1 MTNPV
6 TTLGG
11 AAGLGDPSGRGDDAS
26 LRVLHEVFGYDRF
39 RGAQAEIIDQV
50 VAGGDALVL
59 MPTGG
64 GKSVCYQVPAIVRPG
79 LGVVVSPLIAL
90 MQDQVDAMRLLGV
103 RAAFLNSSL
112 DATGVAEVI
121 RAMTSGELDLLYV
134 APERLVTG
142 GFLAQL
148 DRIHSGAGIAL
159 FAIDEAHC
167 VSQWGHDFRPEYLGL
182 SVLAER
188 FPDVP
193 RMALTATA
201 DMLTRAEIRQRLALG
216 DAPEF
221 LSSFDRPNIRYTVVE
236 KGNARDQ
243 LLGFLAG
250 DGANPCLIGSS
261 GIVYCSS
268 RKKVDQTAA
277 WLCDQGLTALAYH
290 AGLDQAA
297 RRSAQDRFQREDGV
311 VVVATIAFG
320 MGIDKPDVRF
330 VAHLDLPKSIEA
342 YYQETGRAG
351 RDGEPAQAWMAYGLA
366 DVVLQKSWIDASDA
380 PMEIRRVEAAKL
392 DALLGYCEA
401 ATCRRVVLL
410 DYFGERTEPCGN
422 CDTCLTPPELWDGTV
437 AAQKFL
443 SGVIRTGQR
452 FGAGH
457 IIDLLVGKPSQR
469 MTELGHD
476 QLPTFGVGAELDATA
491 WRGVARQL
499 VAQGLLHSDSQSYG
513 ALRVTAAAEPVL
525 RGQAR
530 LDLRRP
536 TEKPVG
542 RRASRRRAGSPA
554 PGSAA
559 TAIVTGA
566 DADLFE
572 VLRAE
577 RKSIAE
583 EQGVPAYVVF
593 HDATLREIA
602 TRRPATNDELLD
614 VPGIGT
620 AKAERYGERILAAV
634 SSGGSTTGGAGGDV
648 GGSTTGATG
657 GTGGAGSQGVDA
669 V

>member
-1 MTNPV
+1 MPRTATTPGV
-6 TTLGG
+6 TPAT
-11 AAGLGDPSGRGDDAS
+11 DPLQV
-26 LRVLHEVFGYDRF
+26 LREVFGYDQF
-39 RGAQAEIIDQV
+39 RGAQGQIIDHV

-79 LGVVVSPLIAL
+79 VGVVVSPLIAL

-112 DATGVAEVI
+112 DSAGAAEVL
-121 RAMTSGELDLLYV
+121 RAMSAGELDLLYV
-134 APERLVTG
+134 APERLVTA

-148 DRIHSGAGIAL
+148 DRIDATHGIAL

-193 RMALTATA
+193 RVALTATA
-201 DMLTRAEIRQRLALG
+201 DMLTRAEIRHRLALG

-236 KGNARDQ
+236 KANAREQ

-250 DGANPCLIGSS
+250 DGGSPGLIGSS

-277 WLCDQGLTALAYH
+277 WLTEQGITALAYH
-290 AGLDQAA
+290 AGLDQAQ

-380 PMEIRRVEAAKL
+380 PVEIRRVEAAKL

-401 ATCRRVVLL
+401 GTCRRVILL
-410 DYFGERTEPCGN
+410 DYFGEQTGPCGN

-476 QLPTFGVGAELDATA
+476 QLPTFGVGADLDATA

-499 VAQGLLHSDSQSYG
+499 VAQGLLSSDSQAYG
-513 ALRVTAAAEPVL
+513 ALRVTEVAEPVL

-530 LDLRRP
+530 VDLRR
-536 TEKPVG
+536 TTAKPPS
-542 RRASRRRAGSPA
+542 RTSRRRGGSAGS
-554 PGSAA
+554 GSAA
-559 TAIVTGA
+559 AVTLTGP

-577 RKSIAE
+577 RRSIAD

-602 TRRPATNDELLD
+602 TRRPATNQQLLD
-614 VPGIGT
+614 VPGIGA

-634 SSGGSTTGGAGGDV
+634 SRTAAEG
-648 GGSTTGATG
+648 
-657 GTGGAGSQGVDA
+657 
-669 V
+669 

>member
-1 MTNPV
+1 M
-6 TTLGG
+6 
-11 AAGLGDPSGRGDDAS
+11 
-26 LRVLHEVFGYDRF
+26 
-39 RGAQAEIIDQV
+39 
-50 VAGGDALVL
+50 
-59 MPTGG
+59 
-64 GKSVCYQVPAIVRPG
+64 
-79 LGVVVSPLIAL
+79 
-90 MQDQVDAMRLLGV
+90 
-103 RAAFLNSSL
+103 
-112 DATGVAEVI
+112 
-121 RAMTSGELDLLYV
+121 
-134 APERLVTG
+134 
-142 GFLAQL
+142 
-148 DRIHSGAGIAL
+148 
-159 FAIDEAHC
+159 
-167 VSQWGHDFRPEYLGL
+167 SQWGHDFRPEYLGL

-193 RMALTATA
+193 RVALTATA
-201 DMLTRAEIRQRLALG
+201 DMITRAEIRQRLALG

-236 KGNARDQ
+236 KANARDQ

-250 DGANPCLIGSS
+250 DDQNPSLIGSS

-277 WLCDQGLTALAYH
+277 WLNEQGITALAYH

-297 RRSAQDRFQREDGV
+297 RRSAQDRFQREDGI

-392 DALLGYCEA
+392 DALLGLL
-401 ATCRRVVLL
+401 RGGHVPPRSVLL
-410 DYFGERTEPCGN
+410 DYFGERTGPCGN
-422 CDTCLTPPELWDGTV
+422 CDTCLTPPEIWDGTV

-457 IIDLLVGKPSQR
+457 VIDLLVGKPSPR
-469 MTELGHD
+469 MSELGHD

-499 VAQGLLHSDSQSYG
+499 VAQGLLSSDSQAYG
-513 ALRVTAAAEPVL
+513 ALRVTEAAEPVL

-530 LDLRRP
+530 LDLRR
-536 TEKPVG
+536 TTAKPAA
-542 RRASRRRAGSPA
+542 RAARRRGGSQRRPAAAVTLAGP
-554 PGSAA
+554 
-559 TAIVTGA
+559 

-577 RKSIAE
+577 RKSIAD

-602 TRRPATNDELLD
+602 TRRPGTNRAAARRSRDRRGQGRALRRAD
-614 VPGIGT
+614 PGRR
-620 AKAERYGERILAAV
+620 AP
-634 SSGGSTTGGAGGDV
+634 
-648 GGSTTGATG
+648 
-657 GTGGAGSQGVDA
+657 GTGFSPGSALTRRARGASRRGLTAASQPVRPAPPLAELYRDRPCRSSTPRWATSQGTCPPSVEQSMTGWTPACQTHCPPTSTGSPFCPGPPPSAGSAPMPPSRSTCASSWPTGSA
-669 V
+669 

>member
-1 MTNPV
+1 MTTRRV
-6 TTLGG
+6 
-11 AAGLGDPSGRGDDAS
+11 
-26 LRVLHEVFGYDRF
+26 RVLREVFGYAEF

-50 VAGGDALVL
+50 VTGGDALVL

-90 MQDQVDAMRLLGV
+90 MHDQVAAMRLLGV

-112 DATGVAEVI
+112 DAAGAAEVI

-134 APERLVTG
+134 APERLVTA

-148 DRIHSGAGIAL
+148 DRIHAAHGIAL

-193 RMALTATA
+193 RLALTATA
-201 DMLTRAEIRQRLALG
+201 DMLTRAEIRHRLALG
-216 DAPEF
+216 DAPVF

-236 KGNARDQ
+236 KVNAREQ
-243 LLGFLAG
+243 LIGFLAG
-250 DGANPCLIGSS
+250 DAESPSLIGSS

-277 WLCDQGLTALAYH
+277 WLADQGITALAYH

-380 PMEIRRVEAAKL
+380 PVEVRRVEAGKL

-401 ATCRRVVLL
+401 ATCRRMVLL
-410 DYFGERTEPCGN
+410 DYFGERTGPCGN
-422 CDTCLTPPELWDGTV
+422 CDTCLTPPELWDGTI

-457 IIDLLVGKPSQR
+457 IINLLRGDGIERLAEIRVHRPAWPDVADCLHGVQHQR
-469 MTELGHD
+469 PHQCRLQGLALHRACEARRVLGASDRVVHAHRD
-476 QLPTFGVGAELDATA
+476 HRLD
-491 WRGVARQL
+491 L
-499 VAQGLLHSDSQSYG
+499 VAQHLGLCGERDVVAAGRRLVDEEREQGRG
-513 ALRVTAAAEPVL
+513 ARRVDEAGVRAMVRRCVRVTSTCRLSPVTGSASVTGTGPWRRRVSIRANCPGRSGKRAL
-525 RGQAR
+525 QAVSDAQR
-530 LDLRRP
+530 ANTRSSARCDSMAIDGP
-536 TEKPVG
+536 SASVG
-542 RRASRRRAGSPA
+542 GTTPSSTSVRMPFGKRRA
-554 PGSAA
+554 
-559 TAIVTGA
+559 
-566 DADLFE
+566 
-572 VLRAE
+572 
-577 RKSIAE
+577 
-583 EQGVPAYVVF
+583 
-593 HDATLREIA
+593 
-602 TRRPATNDELLD
+602 
-614 VPGIGT
+614 
-620 AKAERYGERILAAV
+620 
-634 SSGGSTTGGAGGDV
+634 
-648 GGSTTGATG
+648 
-657 GTGGAGSQGVDA
+657 
-669 V
+669 